1 MKGTDLDRYDMKIL
15 QVLGRDGRISWSE
28 LADEIGLS
36 LTPTLRRVRKME
48 QAGLIK
54 GYAAVL
60 DQSWLTGSMPVFISV
75 KLERQVD
82 EILTGVEELIADLPE
97 VVGGYLISGSNDY
110 LLHAFVRD
118 LEHYRDLLGQ
128 LTKMEG
134 IAHIESSFVLKSF
147 KERSTPA
154 FRRR

>member
-1 MKGTDLDRYDMKIL
+1 MKGTDLDRYDLKIL
-15 QVLGRDGRISWSE
+15 QVLDRDGRISWSD

-54 GYAAVL
+54 GYAAIL
-60 DQSWLTGSMPVFISV
+60 EQSWLTGAMPVFISV
-75 KLERQVD
+75 KLERQIE
-82 EILTGVEELIADLPE
+82 EILSGVEQVIIGLPE
-97 VVGGYLISGSNDY
+97 VVGGYMMSGSNDF

-128 LTKMEG
+128 LTRIEG

-147 KERSTPA
+147 KERSVPTIKG
-154 FRRR
+154 R

>member
-1 MKGTDLDRYDMKIL
+1 MKGADLDRYDMKIL
-15 QVLGRDGRISWSE
+15 QVLGRDGRISWSD
-28 LADEIGLS
+28 LAEEIGLS

-54 GYAAVL
+54 GYAAIL

-82 EILTGVEELIADLPE
+82 EILNGVERSIAGLPE
-97 VVGGYLISGSNDY
+97 VVGGYLMSGSNDY

-128 LTKMEG
+128 LTKMDG

-147 KERSTPA
+147 KPRSEPTITP
-154 FRRR
+154 R

>member
-15 QVLGRDGRISWSE
+15 QVLSRDGRISWSD
-28 LADEIGLS
+28 LAEEIGLS

-54 GYAAVL
+54 GYTAIL
-60 DQSWLTGSMPVFISV
+60 DQSWLTGAMPVFISV
-75 KLERQVD
+75 KLERQID
-82 EILTGVEELIADLPE
+82 EILTGVEEVIANLPE
-97 VVGGYLISGSNDY
+97 VVGGYLMSGSNDY

-128 LTKMEG
+128 LTKMTG

-147 KERSTPA
+147 KERSAPTI
-154 FRRR
+154 RRR